1 MMLIFLITFLPGY
14 AIMSVSRLK
23 QINNHYFGECYMKTW
38 NFKKFDHGKIGIL
51 LPFAALLIYVI
62 HILLLRNQVNNIF
75 ARDMVYGKTQYAAI
89 GLSAL
94 FGYGIYLCALSAL
107 YLLCIK
113 NRIFQK
119 LFKEFLIY
127 FLPMFLL
134 LLCTWPGIFKGDEFY
149 VLQAVRSLTF
159 SPAQTG
165 ITSLFYIACLRFFPS
180 MASITFFQILIICC
194 IYAYIFY
201 QLKIIYPGRNLILCR
216 LVCFLLPVLDGN
228 LFTLRATLAGWLFLL
243 IMCMCF
249 FSWKKQTLSVRQL
262 ILISLLGGFVI
273 AWRSEYIYLLLCIP
287 LVIRLVHK
295 KNRKQIL
302 LCFLIILLS
311 FQGFNI
317 PNKIA
322 LKGSN
327 KYPISLVINPLGNIF
342 AQEEI
347 RGETAYDDIMTINEL
362 IDVQALRRHP
372 SVRNISQYWNIPDI
386 LPKEQLKEFMAA
398 SIRLIYHNFDHFLY
412 YRWLTFMHTN
422 GMVPHEINHPTAP
435 TSETIYNLTYYG
447 EDYKNSYYFMKP
459 VFGEKIRNAVIEV
472 LSCRDYTEDN
482 IRTNIL
488 YPVFYNCLPTFVIA
502 LLSMILCL
510 ARKKFVPAGI
520 LFLTGAQVVLIFL
533 TAPAMFFMYYFCF
546 YLAGYFCS
554 ALAGLELTSPKAEL
568 PTVSN
573 ES

>member
-1 MMLIFLITFLPGY
+1 
-14 AIMSVSRLK
+14 
-23 QINNHYFGECYMKTW
+23 MKTW
-38 NFKKFDHGKIGIL
+38 TSDKNNYGKIRLL
-51 LPFAALLIYVI
+51 LPLAALLIYVI
-62 HILLLRNQVNNIF
+62 HILLLHNQVNNIF
-75 ARDMVYGKTQYAAI
+75 AQNIVWGKTQYAAI

-94 FGYGIYLCALSAL
+94 FGYGIYLCALSVL
-107 YLLCIK
+107 YLLWTK
-113 NRIFQK
+113 NRIF
-119 LFKEFLIY
+119 LGLLKEFLIY
-127 FLPMFLL
+127 FIPMFLL

-180 MASITFFQILIICC
+180 MVSITFFQILIICC

-201 QLKIIYPGRNLILCR
+201 QLKIVYPGRNLIICR
-216 LVCFLLPVLDGN
+216 LVCFLLPILDGN
-228 LFTLRATLAGWLFLL
+228 LFTLRATLAGWIFLL

-249 FSWKKQTLSVRQL
+249 FAWKKQALSFKQL
-262 ILISLLGGFVI
+262 LVLSLLCGLVI
-273 AWRSEYIYLLLCIP
+273 AWRSEYIYLLLFIP
-287 LVIRLVHK
+287 LTVRLVCK
-295 KNRKQIL
+295 KKLKQVL
-302 LCFLIILLS
+302 LCFLVILLS

-322 LKGSN
+322 LNGSN

-347 RGETAYDDIMTINEL
+347 RGETAYDDIMTVNEL
-362 IDVQALRRHP
+362 IDVQALRLHP

-386 LPKEQLKEFMAA
+386 LPEEQLKEFMAA
-398 SIRLIYHNFDHFLY
+398 SMRLIFNNFDHFLY

-422 GMVPHEINHPTAP
+422 GMVPDEINHPTAP
-435 TSETIYNLTYYG
+435 TPETIYNLTYYG
-447 EDYKNSYYFMKP
+447 EDYKNSYYFMNP
-459 VFGEKIRNAVIEV
+459 VFGEKVRNAVIGV

-488 YPVFYNCLPTFVIA
+488 YPVFYNCLPTLAIA
-502 LLSMILCL
+502 LLFMILCL
-510 ARKKFVPAGI
+510 IKKKFVPAGI

-554 ALAGLELTSPKAEL
+554 ALAGLEL
-568 PTVSN
+568 VSKK
-573 ES
+573 